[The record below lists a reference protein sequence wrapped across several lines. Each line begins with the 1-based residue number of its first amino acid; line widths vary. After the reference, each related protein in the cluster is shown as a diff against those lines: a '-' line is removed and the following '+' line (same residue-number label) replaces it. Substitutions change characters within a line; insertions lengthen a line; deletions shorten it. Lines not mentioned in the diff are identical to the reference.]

1 VALLVRTHGDGA
13 GVVEA
18 LTGAVRAVDP
28 DVPVYAVRAMTHLVA
43 ANVAQRQFLMRLLI
57 TFGMLA
63 TALALLGVYGVMS
76 YSVAQRTREI
86 GIRIAIG
93 AQQSDVSRMVICRG
107 LSLTAAGIGVGI
119 VASLGLTR
127 LIESQL
133 FGVRPSDPLTLTL
146 VFVLMSAVA
155 VAAAWL
161 PARRAARVDPVVAL
175 RAI

>member
-1 VALLVRTHGDGA
+1 
-13 GVVEA
+13 
-18 LTGAVRAVDP
+18 
-28 DVPVYAVRAMTHLVA
+28 
-43 ANVAQRQFLMRLLI
+43 
-57 TFGMLA
+57 
-63 TALALLGVYGVMS
+63 
-76 YSVAQRTREI
+76 
-86 GIRIAIG
+86 
-93 AQQSDVSRMVICRG
+93 
-107 LSLTAAGIGVGI
+107 LTAAGIGVGI